1 MLFLKDNEFFD
12 VVKEEQFE
20 DVVTVSASS
29 ALSLSMFK
37 RYSEGKIMMNEKNF
51 AFPFMVYVTPDTA
64 AYLLK
69 TTKVYVAEK
78 VENFSP
84 EPVAYCFRGIEEGT
98 ENPTWGYCWPNEIDD
113 IRYGMP
119 GIEEMSFYPLFEIP
133 KELADD

>member
-1 MLFLKDNEFFD
+1 MLFLAENGFID

-29 ALSLSMFK
+29 ALSLAEF
-37 RYSEGKIMMNEKNF
+37 RRHSEGKIVVNAKNL
-51 AFPFMVYVTPDTA
+51 AFPFIVHVTPDSA

-69 TTKVYVAEK
+69 TTKVFVAEK

-84 EPVAYCFRGIEEGT
+84 EPVAYCFRGTEEGT
-98 ENPTWGYCWPNEIDD
+98 ENPSWGYCWPNEVDD
-113 IRYGMP
+113 IRYGGI

-133 KELADD
+133 KELADE